1 MYWRFG
7 LRITEVSGCAV
18 AFVIVFLLTRLN
30 EPANNI
36 VAIAVSSIGT
46 FFNVQG
52 FKKKKQIKLHC
63 AWRNFR
69 YLVFPPE
76 KGFIATICT
85 NRTHRRNS
93 SQSMA
98 AASISAI

>member
-7 LRITEVSGCAV
+7 LRITGVSGCAV

-52 FKKKKQIKLHC
+52 FKKKSK
-63 AWRNFR
+63 
-69 YLVFPPE
+69 
-76 KGFIATICT
+76 
-85 NRTHRRNS
+85 
-93 SQSMA
+93 
-98 AASISAI
+98 